1 MGQTEDKNAKNQLSY
16 ISFSMCVYID
26 FSVCFYTH
34 AHIHIDIHTH
44 LKTLTQIKK
53 ITVTNLY
60 LLICKD
66 LRSTKRKP

>member
-1 MGQTEDKNAKNQLSY
+1 
-16 ISFSMCVYID
+16 MCVYID
-26 FSVCFYTH
+26 FSACFYTH

-66 LRSTKRKP
+66 LRSTKRKPSKSQVKALSYITSPD